1 MCGIYS
7 VLNWTYSQDDKL
19 SEKLKQQFMNG
30 RIRGP
35 DHTVFSV
42 YDHQVALGF
51 HRLAINGLD
60 EVSNQPIRSS
70 DGKLMVICNG
80 QIYNWRELEKKYG
93 FHYKT
98 NSDCESIIHVY
109 ERFGIEHTLQLL
121 DGVFAF
127 MIFDYRGK
135 EPKCHVA
142 RDPFGVR
149 PLYRFGGYTIHNPNE
164 SFSGFSSLLKM
175 VSSNNISYNDVIRI
189 TNVKQFEP
197 GTYET
202 YTYINTWK
210 KTKQDRYFVPNKN
223 IFHFSNTYE
232 KTVIDYSKC
241 IVRDYLMKAVEK
253 RVNNTDRSIAC
264 LLSGGLDS
272 SLICALVAKYYDK
285 PLETY
290 SIGME
295 GSPDLEYAKK
305 VADYIG
311 SKHTEIH
318 ITDEMCRIEV
328 ENVIY
333 NIESYDTTTVRASM
347 GNYLVAKYISEHS
360 EAKVI
365 FNGDGSDE
373 LCGGYIYMHMAPD
386 ATTFDME
393 CRRLLKDI
401 HAFDVL
407 RSDRSISSH
416 GLEARTPFLD
426 KTFVNMYM
434 SIPEEIRFKG
444 MKNSGQLEDGCV
456 EKWLLRSAF
465 SDMKLL
471 PDEVLWRKKEAFSD
485 GIIKLNHTP
494 WYKQLGDRY
503 LLSGDIQLQTYLLNS
518 IGGNKTPDT
527 IEKQVYQ
534 FLFLKCFG
542 GGIRSK
548 CEDACKKMLLDL
560 VPYFWMPKFIENAKD
575 SSART
580 LSIYQET
587 IHKT

>member
-7 VLNWTYSQDDKL
+7 VLNWRYSRDDIFTKKL
-19 SEKLKQQFMNG
+19 ENQFMKG

-35 DHTVFSV
+35 DHTTFHIR
-42 YDHQVALGF
+42 DHNVALGF

-60 EVSNQPIRSS
+60 EVSNQPISSS
-70 DGKLMVICNG
+70 DGKLVVVCNG
-80 QIYNWRELEKKYG
+80 QIYNWRELAEKYG
-93 FHYKT
+93 FKYRT

-127 MIFDYRGK
+127 MLFDYRGK
-135 EPKCHVA
+135 EPICHVA

-149 PLYRFGGYTIHNPNE
+149 PLYRFQGKTIDNPNE
-164 SFSGFSSLLKM
+164 SFTGFSSLLKM
-175 VSSNNISYNDVIRI
+175 VASDNEGYNEMIRI
-189 TNVKQFEP
+189 THVEQFEP
-197 GTYET
+197 GTFET
-202 YTYINTWK
+202 YTYNESWK
-210 KTKQDRYFVPNKN
+210 RTYHDRYFIPNKN
-223 IFHFSNTYE
+223 IFHFPDTYDVS
-232 KTVIDYSKC
+232 TIQYSQC
-241 IVRDYLMKAVEK
+241 IVRDYLMMAVEK
-253 RVNNTDRSIAC
+253 RVKNTERPIAC

-272 SLICALVAKYYDK
+272 SLICALVSFYYDK

-318 ITDEMCRIEV
+318 ITDKMCQDEL

-347 GNYLVAKYISEHS
+347 GNYLVAKYISENS

-373 LCGGYIYMHMAPD
+373 LSGGYIYMHLAPD
-386 ATTFDME
+386 ASTFDME

-426 KTFVNMYM
+426 KTLVNMYM
-434 SIPEEIRFKG
+434 SIPEDIRFKG
-444 MKNSGQLEDGCV
+444 MKRSGQLDDGCI
-456 EKWLLRSAF
+456 EKWLIRSAF
-465 SDMKLL
+465 ADMKIL

-485 GIIKLNHTP
+485 GIIKMNHEP

-503 LLSGDIQLQTYLLNS
+503 LLSGDIQLQTYLMNY

-542 GGIRSK
+542 GGSRS
-548 CEDACKKMLLDL
+548 ESGYAYKKMLLDL

-580 LSIYQET
+580 LSIYQES
-587 IHKT
+587 IH